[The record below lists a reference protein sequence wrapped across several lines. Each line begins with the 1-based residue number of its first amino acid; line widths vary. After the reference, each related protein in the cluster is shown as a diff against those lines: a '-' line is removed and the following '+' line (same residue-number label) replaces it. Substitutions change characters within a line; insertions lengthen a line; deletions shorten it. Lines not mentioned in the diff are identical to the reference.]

1 MAPYS
6 SFKLQPIVKN
16 DSSLNEMIPLI
27 YSDKDTNK
35 TIVKLEASNK
45 DQKKAMLVKEL
56 QWIRV

>member
-56 QWIRV
+56 QWIWV